1 MLPTQPVMYVLSE
14 INQCNKYQQS
24 ISTLYVNIKIPFLEV
39 NIKYFEDENV
49 KCQC

>member
-24 ISTLYVNIKIPFLEV
+24 ISLL
-39 NIKYFEDENV
+39 YFEKNTLKTRMLNV
-49 KCQC
+49 NVSDVS